1 MNTIKKTEHGP
12 LCPMTQKPCLG
23 AQCELWDD
31 ERDLCALRPENL
43 YFKIREAVTD
53 AAVDVLTHYRKRSE
67 TK

>member
-1 MNTIKKTEHGP
+1 
-12 LCPMTQKPCLG
+12 MTQKPCLG

-67 TK
+67 MK